1 MSGVGASR
9 ARTCERV
16 IVINLE
22 LAAGPG
28 RNSLMQHNKRSY
40 RTQRHATL
48 RKSGTDSPLDV
59 LAHSTP
65 YKEKRKKIKRT
76 FKSYVH
82 TGEEI
87 IYAGVAAVVCKTGF
101 CALGGVVL
109 NPEMRVCHCV

>member
-65 YKEKRKKIKRT
+65 
-76 FKSYVH
+76 
-82 TGEEI
+82 GEEI